1 MSSFVVAV
9 CVLKMRDVA
18 RASKIRKRSR
28 VGEIVY
34 LAAEEGEKGLVEEG
48 GLDAAHV
55 AGLVVSAEVDAGQ
68 GGRLDVAAQLGG
80 GLGLT
85 SLVLGELE
93 SGLQQ

>member
-85 SLVLGELE
+85 GLVLGELE